1 MWPRRCKLRAVE
13 RKGEEVTDLDD
24 DYANMPYIPEGEAYP
39 ARWAAQAEAFRDEA
53 MMLEIGYDSG
63 VRRQIDVFVP
73 MGQAK
78 GVLIFVHGGYWM
90 KFSRRDFSHLAK
102 GALEAGW
109 AVALPG
115 YDLAP
120 DVKISQISALV
131 AMAVAEVARRF
142 SGPIRLVGHSAGGH
156 LVARL
161 ASSNLLPPEV
171 LARVEK
177 VVPISPVSDLEPL
190 LRTSMNETFGLDAA
204 EARAESPVHAPA
216 PKMPVT
222 VWVGEN
228 ERPAFRD
235 QARWL
240 AEAWGCDLVVDPGKH
255 HFDVIE
261 GLEDESPLL
270 QAVIG

>member
-1 MWPRRCKLRAVE
+1 M
-13 RKGEEVTDLDD
+13 TDLDD
-24 DYANMPYIPEGEAYP
+24 DYANMPYIPEGESYP
-39 ARWAAQAEAFRDEA
+39 ARWAQKAEAFRDTA
-53 MMLEIGYDSG
+53 MMLEIGYG
-63 VRRQIDVFVP
+63 TGERRQVDIFLP
-73 MGQAK
+73 MGTPK
-78 GVLIFVHGGYWM
+78 GVIVFVHGGYWM
-90 KFSRRDFSHLAK
+90 KFSRQDFSHLAK
-102 GALEAGW
+102 GATEAGW
-109 AVALPG
+109 AVAMPG

-120 DVKISQISALV
+120 DVKISQISGLV
-131 AMAVAEVARRF
+131 ALAVAEVARRF

-161 ASSNLLPPEV
+161 ASSNLLTEPV
-171 LARVEK
+171 LTRVEK
-177 VVPISPVSDLEPL
+177 VVPISPVSDLAPL
-190 LRTSMNETFGLDAA
+190 LRTAMNDTFGLDAA

-216 PKMPVT
+216 PPMPVT
-222 VWVGEN
+222 VWVGED

-240 AEAWGCDLVVDPGKH
+240 AEAWGCDLVVEPGKH